1 MPTRNLC
8 IICGRSVD
16 TQPPH
21 LRYSS
26 LLHLRW
32 WSATVAP
39 SCQRRD
45 RKKSP
50 ATPFRPRCQAWSMTD
65 MFTLFSQ
72 SKHLWMIQQRAKWY
86 NKGPFCSAISN
97 YRRVSSSCWMF
108 FFLIIAHQCSVL
120 VRICTRLQLIHH
132 FKGNIPTQTWF
143 FSLNTGVLR
152 LQHGRHPMV
161 LSAKDDQIAVP
172 QQHRPAVHRQN
183 PGRPEGK
190 PQSVGV
196 SVRFRDNLQKILE
209 PWNKTMDKQ
218 WNLTSISVFGSIVA
232 NQVNPNN
239 GRLM

>member
-1 MPTRNLC
+1 MSGLVNDGHVHPFFTVKTSMN
-8 IICGRSVD
+8 D
-16 TQPPH
+16 TTKGQ
-21 LRYSS
+21 
-26 LLHLRW
+26 
-32 WSATVAP
+32 
-39 SCQRRD
+39 
-45 RKKSP
+45 
-50 ATPFRPRCQAWSMTD
+50 
-65 MFTLFSQ
+65 
-72 SKHLWMIQQRAKWY
+72 MIQQRAILQCYIKLSEGIFELL
-86 NKGPFCSAISN
+86 NVFL
-97 YRRVSSSCWMF
+97 
-108 FFLIIAHQCSVL
+108 LIIAHQCSVL